1 MGPSG
6 DYISLMTTKEDHLMA
21 QITLNL
27 PAYSLQRLES
37 ALQAEIHV
45 WERIRLEALSG
56 SRPNASPEG
65 AQLLIEDTK
74 LILDQLKQWKE
85 RG

>member
-1 MGPSG
+1 
-6 DYISLMTTKEDHLMA
+6 MA

-27 PAYSLQRLES
+27 PVHSLYRLEN
-37 ALQAEIHV
+37 ALQAEIHK

-56 SRPNASPEG
+56 LRPEASPEG
-65 AQLLIEDTK
+65 AQILVEDTQ